1 MFNDIVI
8 GPITIHMYGVMIAA
22 GFLAALL
29 MTLRRGK
36 KRGYDEDI
44 IWGIFFCAIIGGML
58 GTRILYYIVE
68 IPEILKDPSI
78 LWDFKNGYVV
88 YGGIIG
94 GILASYI
101 YCRTKKQAFM
111 PYFDLV
117 PLWLLFCGLLL
128 RQGDGCVVR
137 NHVS

>member
-1 MFNDIVI
+1 
-8 GPITIHMYGVMIAA
+8 
-22 GFLAALL
+22 
-29 MTLRRGK
+29 
-36 KRGYDEDI
+36 
-44 IWGIFFCAIIGGML
+44 ML

-68 IPEILKDPSI
+68 IPEIMKDPSI

-117 PLWLLFCGLLL
+117 MPAVSFAQGFGRFGCFL
-128 RQGDGCVVR
+128 RAAATAGRRMRGTESRFITPRSHRTV
-137 NHVS
+137 

>member
-36 KRGYDEDI
+36 KRVYDEDI

-68 IPEILKDPSI
+68 IPEI
-78 LWDFKNGYVV
+78 
-88 YGGIIG
+88 
-94 GILASYI
+94 
-101 YCRTKKQAFM
+101 M
-111 PYFDLV
+111 
-117 PLWLLFCGLLL
+117 
-128 RQGDGCVVR
+128 R
-137 NHVS
+137 NHRRNSGKLYLLPHEKAGVYAVF

>member
-1 MFNDIVI
+1 MAAQKAADRTLWQKGKNMFNDIVI
-8 GPITIHMYGVMIAA
+8 GSITIHMYGVMIAA

-36 KRGYDEDI
+36 KRGYDEDL

-94 GILASYI
+94 GILAALAGRMKEIEGGEEDEASKY
-101 YCRTKKQAFM
+101 
-111 PYFDLV
+111 
-117 PLWLLFCGLLL
+117 
-128 RQGDGCVVR
+128 
-137 NHVS
+137 

>member
-1 MFNDIVI
+1 
-8 GPITIHMYGVMIAA
+8 
-22 GFLAALL
+22 
-29 MTLRRGK
+29 
-36 KRGYDEDI
+36 
-44 IWGIFFCAIIGGML
+44 ML

-68 IPEILKDPSI
+68 IPEIMKDPSI

-101 YCRTKKQAFM
+101 CCRTKKQAFM

-117 PLWLLFCGLLL
+117 SRRFRLHKASACFGCFFAGLLL
-128 RQGDGCVVR
+128 RQGGRMRGTESRFITPRSHRTV
-137 NHVS
+137 